1 MQKCLN
7 YGPGS
12 PLEVKIKNNLAILVF
27 FKELKNIIRSLKNIK
42 NNFPA
47 LVPSYSLE
55 NLLTAVLLGLLDL
68 GMTEWLVAASPW
80 HSFQCCN

>member
-27 FKELKNIIRSLKNIK
+27 FKELKNIIRSLKGDITPK
-42 NNFPA
+42 QK
-47 LVPSYSLE
+47 
-55 NLLTAVLLGLLDL
+55 
-68 GMTEWLVAASPW
+68 SPKMSRNP
-80 HSFQCCN
+80 H

>member
-42 NNFPA
+42 NIKNNFPG
-47 LVPSYSLE
+47 LSLF
-55 NLLTAVLLGLLDL
+55 
-68 GMTEWLVAASPW
+68 S
-80 HSFQCCN
+80 